1 MREYIGF
8 NPPFIGGNEKIMSQQ
23 RGEKLIR
30 NDILQNLL
38 IVPGELP
45 FRPNFGTGIRN
56 FVFDQMDQNALT
68 ILEDEIRRQIIA
80 NDPRLT
86 IRDISLIPEP
96 NESRLNIN
104 ITISFIDDPSYNI
117 EISRSINVR
126 TTTA

>member
-1 MREYIGF
+1 MREFIGF

-30 NDILQNLL
+30 NDILQNML
-38 IVPGELP
+38 ISPGELP
-45 FRPNFGTGIRN
+45 FRPDFGTGIRN

-68 ILEDEIRRQIIA
+68 ILEDEIRRQIIK
-80 NDPRLT
+80 NDPRLI

-104 ITISFIDDPSYNI
+104 ITISFVDDPSYNI

-126 TTTA
+126 TTTT